1 MGKPVG
7 QGFIVTSKNR
17 GFSLIEVV
25 VVVAV
30 MALAITS
37 LSLLF
42 LRVNLTK
49 SANKNLLTAS
59 TLAEDILEH
68 IRETSI
74 GIEDCSKLAEA
85 LIVDDDTKVF
95 GPDDTDDSDGFAS
108 LISLIYGVKTPATLD
123 TLPEAENLSAALD
136 TLPEARDLSS
146 VTFEVK
152 ERNLINNAIEK
163 LMVTVVIRWKEIA
176 RNPDEQERE
185 YRLTTYITKSGL
197 REFLR
202 EFEFIE

>member
-1 MGKPVG
+1 MGKPVDRR
-7 QGFIVTSKNR
+7 FIVTSKNK

-30 MALAITS
+30 MTLAITS

-74 GIEDCSKLAEA
+74 RKMSTNGFPG
-85 LIVDDDTKVF
+85 T
-95 GPDDTDDSDGFAS
+95 DGFSNLTGWLETKLTNGKNS
-108 LISLIYGVKTPATLD
+108 LEVFLNSDDFAYLTTLIYKDETLHAAIN
-123 TLPEAENLSAALD
+123 TLPEAKN
-136 TLPEARDLSS
+136 LSS

-176 RNPDEQERE
+176 RNPGEQEHDQQERE
-185 YRLTTYITKSGL
+185 YHLTTYITKSGL
-197 REFLR
+197 REF
-202 EFEFIE
+202 IE

>member
-1 MGKPVG
+1 LGKPVG
-7 QGFIVTSKNR
+7 QRFIVTSKNK

-37 LSLLF
+37 FSLLF
-42 LRVNLTK
+42 LGVNLTK

-68 IRETSI
+68 IRKTSI
-74 GIEDCSKLAEA
+74 NGFSDLTDLIGSENSLEVDFNSADFA
-85 LIVDDDTKVF
+85 LLYKDD
-95 GPDDTDDSDGFAS
+95 
-108 LISLIYGVKTPATLD
+108 AT
-123 TLPEAENLSAALD
+123 ALD
-136 TLPEARDLSS
+136 TLPEAKDLSS

-176 RNPDEQERE
+176 RNPGEQIRE

-197 REFLR
+197 REF
-202 EFEFIE
+202 IE

>member
-7 QGFIVTSKNR
+7 QRFIVTSKNK

-30 MALAITS
+30 MTLAITS

-42 LRVNLTK
+42 LRVSLTK

-68 IRETSI
+68 IRKTSI
-74 GIEDCSKLAEA
+74 NGFSDLTD
-85 LIVDDDTKVF
+85 LIGNDDTKVKKF

-108 LISLIYGVKTPATLD
+108 LISLIYGGKTPATLD
-123 TLPEAENLSAALD
+123 TLPEAK
-136 TLPEARDLSS
+136 DLSY

-152 ERNLINNAIEK
+152 ERNLINNDIEK
-163 LMVTVVIRWKEIA
+163 LMVKVIIRWKEIA
-176 RNPDEQERE
+176 RSADEQEDEQERK
-185 YRLTTYITKSGL
+185 YHLTTYITKSGL

-202 EFEFIE
+202 EFIE